1 MIQKRAKKG
10 FFAVEDDNFC
20 FEGYSLKKFHFQ
32 RICNTLLYKK
42 CSRTNA

>member
-20 FEGYSLKKFHFQ
+20 FEGYSLKNFKSTFSSWFWK
-32 RICNTLLYKK
+32 I
-42 CSRTNA
+42 

>member
-20 FEGYSLKKFHFQ
+20 FEGYSLKNSLSKDMSYP
-32 RICNTLLYKK
+32 TLQ
-42 CSRTNA
+42 NM